1 MNLFIAMIKLPFA
14 MLQLVWS
21 LLLLT
26 LELARISYHLGRLL
40 VILLMAC
47 GRWLRNVY
55 SRWF

>member
-1 MNLFIAMIKLPFA
+1 MNLFVAIIKLPFV

-26 LELARISYHLGRLL
+26 LELARISYHLVRLL

-47 GRWLRNVY
+47 GRWLRSVY